1 MKTISQWPFLK
12 RTASKKKNL
21 LVVKDI
27 YCLASTLNSKG
38 KNYKVAR
45 LRQNKSSVKPYQ
57 QDKEKHLSH
66 IVLTVVVMI
75 LNSLNFES
83 RVLTLI
89 KKPERSVYRYINTD
103 AKKSTWFLLETF
115 KSFSSSRTWHGQ
127 VMNLF
132 IPLGKTRQETYP
144 VNFKG
149 TLMQIWK
156 SANIFAF
163 IWK

>member
-103 AKKSTWFLLETF
+103 AKNRLDFF
-115 KSFSSSRTWHGQ
+115 
-127 VMNLF
+127 
-132 IPLGKTRQETYP
+132 
-144 VNFKG
+144 
-149 TLMQIWK
+149 
-156 SANIFAF
+156 
-163 IWK
+163 